1 MKSKYQEDF
10 PIRAEQYAREGLDDK
25 QIAKNLGIS
34 WRVYYEYQKRYP
46 QFRQAIARGKAPV
59 DFEVEN
65 ALLKRA
71 LGFDDPFKQKVIRK
85 TVIPDV
91 DACWKW
97 LYNRRRDRWQARPVP
112 DLPVPPGEGIEE
124 AAAVLDSM
132 TPEERQ
138 AYLDKLMKVR
148 QCPISKH
155 WLPVTTCC
163 ASSSRFGRTAV
174 RCWSE
179 SIPGRSLQGSIGPST
194 TTGPGNPPIC

>member
-71 LGFDDPFKQKVIRK
+71 LGFEYTERIIETDRSGNPVKQKVIRK

-124 AAAVLDSM
+124 AAAVLDSL

-148 QCPISKH
+148 Q
-155 WLPVTTCC
+155 
-163 ASSSRFGRTAV
+163 
-174 RCWSE
+174 
-179 SIPGRSLQGSIGPST
+179 
-194 TTGPGNPPIC
+194 